1 MSVLAALVRLGDL
14 DLLIREASDP
24 PSRFRLRKLGFK
36 LDDFAGLEL
45 ARARIAA
52 GVGDR
57 WLAVYERAR
66 KRYGVGVAVVRERT
80 CQGCFV
86 TLPTALASRPDGADS
101 PGLCSCCGRVL
112 YWG

>member
-14 DLLIREASDP
+14 DLLMREANDP
-24 PSRFRLRKLGFK
+24 PSRIRLRKLGFK
-36 LDDFAGLEL
+36 LGDFAGLESARGRL
-45 ARARIAA
+45 AGA
-52 GVGDR
+52 VGER
-57 WLAVYERAR
+57 WLAIYERAR

-86 TLPTALASRPDGADS
+86 TLPTALASREVGAES
-101 PGLCSCCGRVL
+101 PGMCSCCGRVL

>member
-1 MSVLAALVRLGDL
+1 MAG
-14 DLLIREASDP
+14 EATQ
-24 PSRFRLRKLGFK
+24 FVILERLRFNGKLC
-36 LDDFAGLEL
+36 EL
-45 ARARIAA
+45 LSY
-52 GVGDR
+52 GSVFDR

>member
-1 MSVLAALVRLGDL
+1 MSVLASLVRLGDL
-14 DLLIREASDP
+14 DLLMREANDP
-24 PSRFRLRKLGFK
+24 PSRIRLRKLGFK
-36 LDDFAGLEL
+36 LDNFAGLEFARGRL
-45 ARARIAA
+45 AAA
-52 GVGDR
+52 VGER

-66 KRYGVGVAVVRERT
+66 KRYGVGVAAVRERT

-86 TLPTALASRPDGADS
+86 TLPTALTSRPDGADS